1 MKLQMSSTNGLIV
14 AVVAVAVLVAAFWT
28 LALSPKREEAKELD
42 TEVQNLESELST
54 HRSEASQAVEAR
66 EGFPVDYRQ
75 LVTLGK
81 AVPGDDDTSSLLVQL
96 NRIAKRSKVRF
107 ATFKLESEGAA
118 PAEAAPAAPS
128 TEEAAPVSPTEA
140 GASLMPLGS
149 TIGTAGLGVM
159 PYSLTFEGDFF
170 QLANFVHGLD
180 SMVKTKSS
188 AMAVDGRLITIDGF
202 TLKASS
208 DGFPRL
214 EATVG
219 VTTYLTPPEQGVT
232 AGATPSGPATAPETA
247 TPASTTIGG
256 TG

>member
-1 MKLQMSSTNGLIV
+1 MKLQMSSTNTLI
-14 AVVAVAVLVAAFWT
+14 AALIAIAVAAVAFWM
-28 LALSPKREEAKELD
+28 LALSPKREEAKKLD
-42 TEVQNLESELST
+42 TQVQSLESELST
-54 HRSEASQAVEAR
+54 HRAEASQAVEAR
-66 EGFPVDYRQ
+66 KGFPVDYRQ

-96 NRIAKRSKVRF
+96 NRIAKSSKVRF
-107 ATFKLESEGAA
+107 GTFKLESEGGG
-118 PAEAAPAAPS
+118 PVEAAPEAPS

-140 GASLMPLGS
+140 EASLMPLGA

-159 PYSLTFEGDFF
+159 PYSLEFEGDYF

-208 DGFPRL
+208 EGFPRL

-219 VTTYLTPPEQGVT
+219 VTTYLTPPELGVT
-232 AGATPSGPATAPETA
+232 AGATPAGPAPETA